1 MEIREPQNK
10 EEWDKYY
17 HLRWKVLRQPWN
29 QPLGTER
36 DTLEDQAKHFAAFEE
51 ANIIGVG
58 RLDHVDFGV
67 CQIRFMAVQP
77 TYQSYYN
84 YNDDETLI
92 REQSNIYH
100 YDIFEGIKKIAWP
113 NFTTYNSYY
122 PTGISYWS
130 EEYTNVDYIHQYLV
144 DPYTNYYY

>member
-1 MEIREPQNK
+1 MEIREPRTK
-10 EEWDKYY
+10 EEWDTYY

-77 TYQSYYN
+77 TYQSN
-84 YNDDETLI
+84 
-92 REQSNIYH
+92 
-100 YDIFEGIKKIAWP
+100 GIGANLMNTMESKAWNSGATEIILHARAHALGFYEKLGYVCIEPSHLLFGEIQHFLMKKKK
-113 NFTTYNSYY
+113 
-122 PTGISYWS
+122 G
-130 EEYTNVDYIHQYLV
+130 
-144 DPYTNYYY
+144 

>member
-1 MEIREPQNK
+1 MEIREPRTK
-10 EEWDKYY
+10 EEWDTYY

-77 TYQSYYN
+77 TYQSN
-84 YNDDETLI
+84 GIGANLMNTMETKAWNSGATEIILHA
-92 REQSNIYH
+92 REHALGFYEKLGYVCIEPSHLLFGEIQH
-100 YDIFEGIKKIAWP
+100 FLMKKKK
-113 NFTTYNSYY
+113 
-122 PTGISYWS
+122 G
-130 EEYTNVDYIHQYLV
+130 
-144 DPYTNYYY
+144 

>member
-1 MEIREPQNK
+1 MEIREPRTK
-10 EEWDKYY
+10 EEWDEYY

-77 TYQSYYN
+77 TYQSN
-84 YNDDETLI
+84 GIGANLMNTMETKAWNSGATEIILHARAQALGFYEKLGYVCI
-92 REQSNIYH
+92 EPSHLLFGEIQH
-100 YDIFEGIKKIAWP
+100 FLMKKKK
-113 NFTTYNSYY
+113 
-122 PTGISYWS
+122 G
-130 EEYTNVDYIHQYLV
+130 
-144 DPYTNYYY
+144 

>member
-1 MEIREPQNK
+1 MEIREPRTK
-10 EEWDKYY
+10 EEWDTYY

-77 TYQSYYN
+77 SCQSKGIGAN
-84 YNDDETLI
+84 LMNTM
-92 REQSNIYH
+92 EQDAWNSGAIEIILHARAQALGFYEKLGYVCIEPSH
-100 YDIFEGIKKIAWP
+100 LLFGEIQHFLMKKKK
-113 NFTTYNSYY
+113 
-122 PTGISYWS
+122 G
-130 EEYTNVDYIHQYLV
+130 
-144 DPYTNYYY
+144 

>member
-1 MEIREPQNK
+1 MEIREPRTK
-10 EEWDKYY
+10 EEWDEYY

-77 TYQSYYN
+77 TYQSN
-84 YNDDETLI
+84 
-92 REQSNIYH
+92 
-100 YDIFEGIKKIAWP
+100 GIGANLMNTMESKAWNSGATEIILHARAQALGFYEKLGYVCIEPSHLLFGEIQHFLMKKKK
-113 NFTTYNSYY
+113 
-122 PTGISYWS
+122 G
-130 EEYTNVDYIHQYLV
+130 
-144 DPYTNYYY
+144 